1 MENKDSFLI
10 ISTWD
15 FGRKANKVT
24 QEILKKRENPLNAIE
39 KGINAVEE
47 DPEVMSVGY
56 GGLPNAEGYV
66 QLDAAIMSGPL
77 HRAGAVAALEGIAN
91 PISVARKVLEKT
103 KHVFLA
109 GDGALEFA
117 LSNGFQKRNLLT
129 EKAKKEWLKQRKQKV
144 ETHDTVG
151 MVLLDSKGDI
161 YGGCSTSGLSGKTPG
176 RVGDSC
182 IIGAGLYVDNE
193 IGGAAATGM
202 GEKIM
207 MFCGSF
213 LIVENM
219 RRGMSPQKACEEVI
233 KRMISR
239 GEKEWVG
246 FIALNKQGE
255 YGAASLGKE
264 FPYAISSEKEEAIKK
279 SKGLR
284 AFPLL
289 NNK

>member
-1 MENKDSFLI
+1 MGKEDLFLI

-15 FGRKANKVT
+15 FGKKANKFAAEV
-24 QEILKKRENPLNAIE
+24 LREGRSPLDAIE
-39 KGINAVEE
+39 KGINVIEE

-56 GGLPNAEGYV
+56 GGLPNEEGYL

-77 HRAGAVAALEGIAN
+77 HKAGAVAALEGIVN
-91 PISVARKVLEKT
+91 PISVARKIMEKT
-103 KHVFLA
+103 KHVLLA
-109 GDGALEFA
+109 GEGALEFA
-117 LSNGFQKRNLLT
+117 LRNGFQKRNLLT
-129 EKAKKEWLKQRKQKV
+129 DKAKREWLKQKEKEI
-144 ETHDTVG
+144 ETHDTIG
-151 MVLLDSKGDI
+151 MILLDSEKNV
-161 YGGCSTSGLSGKTPG
+161 YAGCSTSGVSRKIPG

-213 LIVENM
+213 FIVENM

-233 KRMISR
+233 KRMISK

-264 FPYAISSEKEEAIKK
+264 FPYAIFSGKEETVKK
-279 SKGLR
+279 SKFFKR
-284 AFPLL
+284 RE
-289 NNK
+289 ND